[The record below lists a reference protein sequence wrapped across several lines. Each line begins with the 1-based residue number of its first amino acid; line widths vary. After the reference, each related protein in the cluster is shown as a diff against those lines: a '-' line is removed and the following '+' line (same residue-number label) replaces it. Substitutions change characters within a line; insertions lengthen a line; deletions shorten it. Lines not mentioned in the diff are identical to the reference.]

1 MNGVPHL
8 PNSVRILHENILHE
22 IQFLY
27 KGVHIS
33 AEKCIRKIGKT
44 YSCGGAD
51 KSYMSTFLYPIL
63 IMEEYVIEMIVFFLL
78 NLFQ

>member
-1 MNGVPHL
+1 MNGAPHM
-8 PNSVRILHENILHE
+8 PNRVQILHENILHE

-44 YSCGGAD
+44 YSCGGAA
-51 KSYMSTFLYPIL
+51 KIL
-63 IMEEYVIEMIVFFLL
+63 HEHISLSHFNYGRICYSNDRFFSS
-78 NLFQ
+78 